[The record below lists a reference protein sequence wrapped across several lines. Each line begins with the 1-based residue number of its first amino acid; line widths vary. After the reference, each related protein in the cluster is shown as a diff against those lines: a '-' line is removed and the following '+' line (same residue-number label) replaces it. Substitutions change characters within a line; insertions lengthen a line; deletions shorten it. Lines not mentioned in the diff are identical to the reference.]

1 MENGEGKRERELE
14 KISWKGPVGGGIG
27 VLVSRPIMGAL
38 GMDGTG
44 WLDGWMDEDTRDWT
58 GD

>member
-1 MENGEGKRERELE
+1 MEKGRERELE

-44 WLDGWMDEDTRDWT
+44 WMYGWMDGETRD
-58 GD
+58 